1 MFYDKQAAMIL
12 DGSWIVGGIKDPD
25 TTTVLPVPCAPGGK
39 KDPSDIIGGFSS
51 GFYISKKAW
60 DDPARRDA
68 AVKFVQ
74 YMTSNEAIAMFAKVA
89 GAPAADVPT
98 PEGLTAVM
106 EAESRWWP
114 GQEYRYAY
122 RLTPEQ
128 EAWTYLVSMI
138 GSIADGQVTPEEV
151 LQEVVNKN
159 K

>member
-1 MFYDKQAAMIL
+1 
-12 DGSWIVGGIKDPD
+12 
-25 TTTVLPVPCAPGGK
+25 
-39 KDPSDIIGGFSS
+39 
-51 GFYISKKAW
+51 
-60 DDPARRDA
+60 
-68 AVKFVQ
+68 
-74 YMTSNEAIAMFAKVA
+74 MTSNEAIAMFAKVA

-106 EAESRWWP
+106 EAGIKMGGQAKNIDMPIDSR
-114 GQEYRYAY
+114 
-122 RLTPEQ
+122 LSK